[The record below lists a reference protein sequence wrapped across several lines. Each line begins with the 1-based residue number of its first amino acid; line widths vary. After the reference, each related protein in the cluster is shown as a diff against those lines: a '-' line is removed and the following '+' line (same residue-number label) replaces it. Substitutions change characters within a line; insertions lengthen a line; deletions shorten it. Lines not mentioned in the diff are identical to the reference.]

1 MNIRKKNKMSSEV
14 STHSLNDI
22 MFFLLLFFLIAS
34 TMANPN
40 VIKVLLPQA
49 KSTQQFTKAK
59 PITLTVN
66 KEMQYYLES
75 KPMTK
80 EDIKTELE
88 MISGTNKDLSIV
100 LNIDSKVEWQYV
112 AELLDMG
119 KELNIKMVAAARK
132 K

>member
-40 VIKVLLPQA
+40 VIKVMLPQA
-49 KSTQQFTKAK
+49 AGIQVMPKEK
-59 PITLTVN
+59 PVYITVN
-66 KEMQYYLES
+66 KEMEYFYEGKPIS
-75 KPMTK
+75 K
-80 EDIKTELE
+80 DNLKTELE
-88 MISGTNKDLSIV
+88 IRKGTSKDLNVV
-100 LNIDSKVEWQYV
+100 LSIDSKVEWQYV